1 MKNVNW
7 KELFIDIIIDIVAGM
22 IIAVGIYNFALN
34 ADFPVSWI
42 FRYRDHSVSLIRT
55 AGRCRNHHLECTC
68 CNLLL

>member
-22 IIAVGIYNFALN
+22 IMQLVFTTCAECR
-34 ADFPVSWI
+34 FPGSWI
-42 FRYRDHSVSLIRT
+42 FRYRDHSVSLIRI

>member
-34 ADFPVSWI
+34 ADFPVV
-42 FRYRDHSVSLIRT
+42 YCD
-55 AGRCRNHHLECTC
+55 
-68 CNLLL
+68 